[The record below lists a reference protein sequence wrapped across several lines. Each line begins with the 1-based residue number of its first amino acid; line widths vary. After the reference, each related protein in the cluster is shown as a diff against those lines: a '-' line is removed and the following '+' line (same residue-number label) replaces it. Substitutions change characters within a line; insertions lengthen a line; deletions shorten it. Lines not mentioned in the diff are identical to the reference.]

1 LVTFAVPL
9 VGFSAMSTIS
19 LVAVMLCGAAG
30 SGKSTAAAALLK
42 ATPDM
47 VELSFAS
54 RLKTICLLTGQLLMG
69 ADTAAVLTPLHFYD
83 PALKEQP
90 LSTGTGTSAGGA
102 MTPRRI
108 MQTMGTDILRAV
120 LGPDCFVTAL
130 LEDAARAAAANQHV
144 VISDVRFPNEADAA
158 TALRAMGFT
167 VLRVRVDRGAVGAV
181 RAVGAVGAVHASESF
196 VATLPVDVVLEN
208 GGTVEDLARAVVA
221 VFGGALACAHRTS
234 LDP

>member
-1 LVTFAVPL
+1 
-9 VGFSAMSTIS
+9 MSTAP

-30 SGKSTAAAALLK
+30 SGKSTAAAALLQ
-42 ATPDM
+42 ATPNM

-54 RLKTICLLTGQLLMG
+54 RLKAICLLTGQLLMG
-69 ADTAAVLTPLHFYD
+69 ADTAAVLTPQHFTD
-83 PALKEQP
+83 PTLKEAP
-90 LSTGTGTSAGGA
+90 LRASDGA

-130 LEDAARAAAANQHV
+130 LGDAARAASANQHV
-144 VISDVRFPNEADAA
+144 VISDVRFPNEADTAS
-158 TALRAMGFT
+158 ALRAMGFI
-167 VLRVRVDRGAVGAV
+167 VLRVRVDRRVDRNV
-181 RAVGAVGAVHASESF
+181 RAVRTVRALHVSESF
-196 VATLPVDVVLEN
+196 VGTLPVDVVLEN

-234 LDP
+234 LDL